1 MGQMVS
7 SVIDSIQNDAEKQ
20 RLANDALNQM
30 EELGNQQVESFMLA
44 VTNRAVDAKLIPVG
58 QIMHQ
63 ESIVRCGISNT
74 PDDIG
79 KEITDAFGSFVKGD
93 LAKGISTVVQ
103 DGIKALVG
111 SYEGNKSTRTSY
123 TITTGDLGGIQRV
136 DIRMFAWRYSSKQ
149 LIDITKDMIAVAVI
163 ISSVDPKLVTDF
175 SIRTLIQEQYGNL
188 PLDQQQALLKTILDA
203 KKEASSV

>member
-7 SVIDSIQNDAEKQ
+7 SVIDSIQNDTEKQ
-20 RLANDALNQM
+20 KLANDALNQM

-44 VTNRAVDAKLIPVG
+44 VTGRKVDHVG

-79 KEITDAFGSFVKGD
+79 KEITDAFGSFVKGG

-149 LIDITKDMIAVAVI
+149 LINITKDMIAVAVI

-188 PLDQQQALLKTILDA
+188 PLEQQQALLKTILDA
-203 KKEASSV
+203 KKEASV

>member
-7 SVIDSIQNDAEKQ
+7 SVIDSIQNDTEKQ
-20 RLANDALNQM
+20 KLANDALNQM

-44 VTNRAVDAKLIPVG
+44 VTSCIKSRSCDAGSPT
-58 QIMHQ
+58 H
-63 ESIVRCGISNT
+63 

-79 KEITDAFGSFVKGD
+79 KEITDAFGSFVKGG

-149 LIDITKDMIAVAVI
+149 LINITKDMIAVAVI

-188 PLDQQQALLKTILDA
+188 PLEQQQALLKTILDA
-203 KKEASSV
+203 KKEASV